1 MVGRNRSE
9 RAEILALARHSERSD
24 AERNEVEESR
34 GCTLGFLN
42 GVPRLRLRSARDDA
56 LNTSCAE
63 TVDVSENYL
72 TTAANC
78 LAPGT
83 SCH

>member
-1 MVGRNRSE
+1 VVGRDRSE

-34 GCTLGFLN
+34 GSTVGFLN

-56 LNTSCAE
+56 LNTRCAE
-63 TVDVSENYL
+63 AADVSENYF
-72 TTAANC
+72 TTAAN
-78 LAPGT
+78 
-83 SCH
+83 